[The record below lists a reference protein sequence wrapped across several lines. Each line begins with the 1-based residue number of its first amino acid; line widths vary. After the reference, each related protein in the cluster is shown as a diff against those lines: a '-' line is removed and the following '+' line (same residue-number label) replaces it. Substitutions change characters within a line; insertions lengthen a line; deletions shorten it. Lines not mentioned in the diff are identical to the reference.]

1 VTFVG
6 AAEVGILGGGQLGR
20 LLALAAHGLG
30 LRPLVLDPDP
40 ECAASAVAPTIRA
53 DYRDADALARLGRC
67 SVVTCGLAAVP
78 PAAIRTLSEFV
89 PVRPGPDALARTR
102 DRWLERRLL
111 ERLDIP
117 TPRCRAVDSEQ
128 DLLAAATAL
137 GWPSVLK
144 PRSLGHAERGH
155 RLLGSE
161 QDLAGGWREL
171 GGQPLVLE
179 EFVAFDREVSIVA
192 VRSMSGEVRFWAP
205 TENRHVDGV
214 LRIARAPAP
223 HLDEDALALA
233 QKRVATLLTALEHVG
248 VLAVGFFVEGRK
260 WIANQVACGVHDSGN
275 WTLGGAAT
283 SQFENHLR
291 AIAGLPLG
299 STRCVEPSAM
309 VNLIGGLP
317 SPETVLSVPWAR
329 LHVYGEAP
337 APGRKLGHITVSA
350 PTFSEAEGELGTLV
364 QRLDDPS
371 LLQALEPVGPPC

>member
-1 VTFVG
+1 
-6 AAEVGILGGGQLGR
+6 
-20 LLALAAHGLG
+20 
-30 LRPLVLDPDP
+30 
-40 ECAASAVAPTIRA
+40 
-53 DYRDADALARLGRC
+53 
-67 SVVTCGLAAVP
+67 
-78 PAAIRTLSEFV
+78 
-89 PVRPGPDALARTR
+89 
-102 DRWLERRLL
+102 
-111 ERLDIP
+111 
-117 TPRCRAVDSEQ
+117 
-128 DLLAAATAL
+128 
-137 GWPSVLK
+137 
-144 PRSLGHAERGH
+144 
-155 RLLGSE
+155 
-161 QDLAGGWREL
+161 
-171 GGQPLVLE
+171 
-179 EFVAFDREVSIVA
+179 
-192 VRSMSGEVRFWAP
+192 MSGEVRFWAP